1 MPAKLRAAKD
11 RRPVFTTEAVAL
23 FLEIERT
30 PGGHMPYSEASGRL
44 AEMLG
49 LVNEWCSSCHVND
62 RSSRSHYPPGH
73 LTDIAFWKVRE
84 VRNALLAVA
93 AGEPLDA
100 DLGGKSATKAEPLDA
115 DAKDVDTIYTP
126 GASSAA

>member
-11 RRPVFTTEAVAL
+11 RRPVFTAEVIAL

-30 PGGHMPYSEASGRL
+30 PGGHMPYTRQSRRL
-44 AEMLG
+44 AEL
-49 LVNEWCSSCHVND
+49 LHLTTEWCSSCHVND
-62 RSSRSHYPPGH
+62 VSTWSHYPAGH

-93 AGEPLDA
+93 AGEL
-100 DLGGKSATKAEPLDA
+100 AEPLDA
-115 DAKDVDTIYTP
+115 DEKVPNIRHP
-126 GASSAA
+126 GASAA